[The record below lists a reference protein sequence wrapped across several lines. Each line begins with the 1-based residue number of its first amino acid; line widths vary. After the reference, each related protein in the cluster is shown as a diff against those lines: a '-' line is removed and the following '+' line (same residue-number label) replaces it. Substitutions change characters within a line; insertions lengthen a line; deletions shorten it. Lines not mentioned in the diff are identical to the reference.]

1 MFKVLIISCWI
12 IPAGEFSLREV
23 EIVKQKE
30 AHLGYWLI
38 LPTVL
43 LIVGLILYPIIYNL
57 WLSLHKVNMNP
68 AIPNTFIGLGHYWK
82 VLTDIDFWMS
92 FKTSIIFTV
101 STVVG
106 TTLLG
111 LGVAILLNREFKGRT
126 IVRGIILLP
135 YVAPVISLVFGWKY
149 LFHPVFGLANYVMV
163 DVLKLLPHNID
174 WIESPQYAFYA
185 VIVFNIW
192 RNFPFSF
199 LMILARLQSIPA
211 SLYEAAE
218 IDGATGWNKFLHIT
232 LPELNFVIG
241 ALVILR
247 TIWNFY
253 KFDEVYLLSPSVETL
268 PVYVY
273 EKAFANFNFGE
284 GAAITTILFIFVLGF
299 ILYYV
304 KKVLK
309 W

>member
-1 MFKVLIISCWI
+1 MK
-12 IPAGEFSLREV
+12 R
-23 EIVKQKE
+23 KE
-30 AHLGYWLI
+30 AILGYWLI

-43 LIVGLILYPIIYNL
+43 LIVGLIFYPICYNL

-68 AIPNTFIGLGHYWK
+68 FKPNTFIGLGHYKK
-82 VLTDIDFWMS
+82 VLTDLDFWMS

-101 STVVG
+101 ATVLG

-111 LGVAILLNREFKGRT
+111 LGVALLLNREFKGRA

-149 LFHPVFGLANYVMV
+149 LFHPVFGMANYVLV
-163 DVLKLLPHNID
+163 DLLHLLPKHLN
-174 WIESPQYAFYA
+174 WVESPQFAIYA
-185 VIVFNIW
+185 VILFNIW
-192 RNFPFSF
+192 RNFPFAF
-199 LMILARLQSIPA
+199 LMILAELQTIPVT
-211 SLYEAAE
+211 LYEAAE
-218 IDGATGWNKFLHIT
+218 VDGATAWDKFRHIT
-232 LPELNFVIG
+232 LPELRYVLG

-253 KFDEVYLLSPSVETL
+253 KFDEIYLLSPSVETV

-273 EKAFANFNFGE
+273 EKAFSNFNFGE
-284 GAAITTILFIFVLGF
+284 GAAITTILFIFVLSF

-304 KKVLK
+304 RKVLK

>member
-1 MFKVLIISCWI
+1 MK
-12 IPAGEFSLREV
+12 ERE
-23 EIVKQKE
+23 
-30 AHLGYWLI
+30 ARLGYWLI
-38 LPTVL
+38 APTVL
-43 LIVGLILYPIIYNL
+43 LISGLIFYPIIYNL
-57 WLSLHKVNMNP
+57 WLSLQKMNMNP
-68 AIPNTFIGLGHYWK
+68 ANPSTFVGLKHYLD
-82 VLTDIDFWMS
+82 VLQDGDFWIS

-101 STVVG
+101 STVLG

-111 LGVAILLNREFKGRT
+111 LGVAILLNRKFPGRSL
-126 IVRGIILLP
+126 VRGIILLP

-149 LFHPVFGLANYVMV
+149 LFHPVFGMANYILV
-163 DVLKLLPHNID
+163 DLLHFLPQHIN
-174 WIESPQYAFYA
+174 WVESPQYALYA

-199 LMILARLQSIPA
+199 LMILAELQSISK

-218 IDGATGWNKFLHIT
+218 VDGASGWDKFKHIT
-232 LPELNFVIG
+232 LPELRFVLG

-253 KFDEVYLLSPSVETL
+253 KFDEIYLLSSSVVTI

-273 EKAFANFNFGE
+273 EKAFSNFNFGQ
-284 GAAITTILFIFVLGF
+284 GAAIATILFVFVLGF

-304 KKVLK
+304 RRVLK